1 MIFAHALTEGFVIK
15 DFKEATSRKP
25 TSLKRKKTCLKI
37 AEPQHQP
44 DTVPEQSNMKKNLA
58 ALHTQIIVCSH
69 VTVASVLFSGTQLV
83 PHTNQH
89 SLKSRNHKCTKYH
102 FLYILGMLDA
112 EIAAWNVACEIATD
126 PAYKSMC

>member
-1 MIFAHALTEGFVIK
+1 MIFAHALTEGSVIK
-15 DFKEATSRKP
+15 DFKGSNITQ
-25 TSLKRKKTCLKI
+25 TNITQTKKTCLKI